1 MSSPKKPF
9 DKEIYGPVY
18 RPEGSGKH
26 GDRDGMVQEGDDL
39 PEAGP
44 GAFRA
49 TLGDYL
55 SNLTKDAPHANY
67 YKVEGGSKPAASH
80 RDVSGSP
87 KIYAAFKDGGA
98 ETGSGAESTFLD
110 EAIAAG
116 DGVEGAVK
124 ADDFVLTGRGTYK
137 NPKVSA
143 GILSMEEAGDGPAYE
158 KGVGAT
164 RGTGHTLYSGIQR
177 VVGDIKWYPG
187 KGYTPDEVG
196 KHDIQKR
203 VSTILQNNRFHPT
216 KSSPYILDGE
226 FTSGKQGSLGSVQ
239 RTLGQYDPDSV
250 ALDARKLMD
259 IGRKMM
265 VAGTGHQAS
274 EVEDLAALIPN
285 LNQLGIPFMNV
296 PTSDLDASA
305 VLSKIGHSG
314 PAEQGQRSSILNPG
328 GDGTKGVSV
337 AENDAHIGRGAL
349 STPGDSYGHLNS
361 YYEPFTGAFP
371 FGMAMVALG
380 GLISLLVQAAVI
392 VGIITLLTLI
402 PSADPLGRNPE
413 NPLTLPKGRRQQL
426 RSYAALVGPVMEWL
440 GVPELESNKS
450 LFDCVF
456 RGIGTF
462 YNVPNMTGL
471 PGPMDLLDML
481 SACVEQGGF
490 LAVMIRQGTRDL
502 EQVINAAVPM
512 GRGSATAI
520 VGGVIAIIKNL
531 GNSNAVKF
539 LMICVRLGD
548 LMTVGDSY
556 QFAPYRMNP
565 DLLPPSGTTRLAKS
579 RTSKDDPTMI
589 WSHSSLPSAFLLP
602 KSFAVASATYG
613 LGKGMGFSAVQ
624 KPKMAGRFASSEN
637 LNETTGRISAEYV
650 KEIENKLETEYV
662 PFYFQD
668 LRTNEVVAFHA
679 FLSGIKDDYSPNYN
693 SMGGYGR
700 MDKVQIYESTER
712 SISFSFHVVAT
723 SPEDFDAM
731 WYSINKLVTMVYPQW
746 SGGTVMKSA
755 DDTKFVMPFSQIP
768 AASPMIRLRIG
779 DLIKSNYSRFNLARM
794 FGLDHGDVAD
804 GSFHIAGNDLNA
816 AFANFDPNDPSF
828 MDYFL
833 AHWTP
838 PVDPADTTNG
848 YQDGELVW
856 VKTGTYQISEPDDG
870 KPSKMVLSKWVEA
883 EIVGKEWPGFM
894 FIPFMTEPLA
904 HPPPYKVKF
913 SLDADKA
920 AAGDIGEKEFYV
932 SHRSVAMTGK
942 QIIKDLPDMQ
952 PELPDKIEE
961 NDVSKWFLPAEN
973 AIVRSFEATAGRGLA
988 GFITSLSFNH
998 DDATWETRK
1007 LGSRAPMWMSVDIG
1021 FQPVHDLPPGL
1032 DAHGFNRAPLYNV
1045 GEIMTG
1051 LSGPD
1056 IHQTDVLDAD
1066 DEMVSGWNEERS
1078 NLVKV
1083 EPKDSDANASD

>member
-1 MSSPKKPF
+1 MSSPKNPF
-9 DKEIYGPVY
+9 DKEIYGPTY
-18 RPEGSGKH
+18 RPEGSGQH
-26 GDRDGMVQEGDDL
+26 GTAQEGDDI
-39 PEAGP
+39 PEKGP
-44 GAFRA
+44 GASRV

-55 SNLTKDAPHANY
+55 SNLTKTSPHANHY
-67 YKVEGGSKPAASH
+67 AVEAGSKPAASH
-80 RDVSGSP
+80 RDVSGTP
-87 KIYAAFKDGGA
+87 KIFAAFKDGGA

-110 EAIAAG
+110 EVLAAG
-116 DGVEGAVK
+116 EGIDGAVK
-124 ADDFVLTGRGTYK
+124 ADDFVLTGRSTYK
-137 NPKVSA
+137 NPKVNA
-143 GILSMEEAGDGPAYE
+143 GILSMEDAGSGPAYE

-164 RGTGHTLYSGIQR
+164 RGTGHTLFSGIQK
-177 VVGDIKWYPG
+177 VVGDVKWYPG
-187 KGYTPDEVG
+187 KGYTPDQVG

-226 FTSGKQGSLGSVQ
+226 FTSGPQGSLGSVQ
-239 RTLGQYDPDSV
+239 RTLGQYDPASV

-259 IGRKMM
+259 IGRKIM

-296 PTSDLDASA
+296 PTSTLDASA
-305 VLSKIGHSG
+305 VLKEIGG
-314 PAEQGQRSSILNPG
+314 GAQAEQGERSQMLNPG
-328 GDGTKGVSV
+328 GTGVEGVSV
-337 AENDAHIGRGAL
+337 AEQVSHTGRGAL

-380 GLISLLVQAAVI
+380 GLLSLLVQAAVI

-462 YNVPNMTGL
+462 YNVPNLTGL
-471 PGPMDLLDML
+471 PSFGELADML

-490 LAVMIRQGTRDL
+490 LAVIIRQGTRDL
-502 EQVINAAVPM
+502 EQVVNAAVPM
-512 GRGSATAI
+512 GRGSLTAI

-531 GNSNAVKF
+531 GDSNAVKF

-548 LMTVGDSY
+548 LMTVGDTY

-613 LGKGMGFSAVQ
+613 LGKGLGFSAVQ
-624 KPKMAGRFASSEN
+624 HPRMAERFASSEN
-637 LNETTGRISAEYV
+637 LNETTGRISADYV

-668 LRTNEVVAFHA
+668 LRTNEIVSFHA
-679 FLSGIKDDYSPNYN
+679 FLGGIKDDYSPNYN

-712 SISFSFHVVAT
+712 SISFSFHVIAT
-723 SPEDFDAM
+723 SPGDFDAM
-731 WYSINKLVTMVYPQW
+731 WYSINKLVSMVYPQW
-746 SGGTVMKSA
+746 SGGTVMKSS
-755 DDTKFVMPFSQIP
+755 DDIKFVMPFSQIP
-768 AASPMIRLRIG
+768 AASPMVRLRIG
-779 DLIKSNYSRFNLARM
+779 DLIKSNYSRFNLARI
-794 FGLDHGDVAD
+794 FGLGHGDVPD

-816 AFANFDPNDPSF
+816 AFDNFDPNDPSF
-828 MDYFL
+828 VTYFTD
-833 AHWTP
+833 HGVP
-838 PVDPADTTNG
+838 PTDPSDTTNG
-848 YQDGELVW
+848 FLDGEIVD
-856 VKTGTYQISEPDDG
+856 VQVGIYQIVDPDDG
-870 KPSKMVLSKWVEA
+870 KPSKMMIGKTTKA

-913 SLDADKA
+913 TLDADKE

-932 SHRSVAMTGK
+932 SHRSVNMSIE
-942 QIIKDLPDMQ
+942 QIIIDLPDMQ
-952 PELPDKIEE
+952 PELPDKITE
-961 NDVSKWFLPAEN
+961 NDVSKWFLPENN

-1007 LGSRAPMWMSVDIG
+1007 LGSRAPMWMTVDVG
-1021 FQPVHDLPPGL
+1021 FQPIHDLPPGL
-1032 DAHGFNRAPLYNV
+1032 DAEGFNRAPLYNV
-1045 GEIMTG
+1045 GAIMNG

-1056 IHQTDVLDAD
+1056 MHDSNILDGD
-1066 DEMVSGWNEERS
+1066 DEMVAGWTAERS
-1078 NLVKV
+1078 NLIKV
-1083 EPKDSDANASD
+1083 EPKDSDTNSSD